1 MKYDIVSLHFFGDK
15 TCNFIYLTMISCFAC
30 NGSYSLL
37 LSSLL
42 QPMVS
47 HLWKSVMPDLD
58 TMERDRQL
66 LDITHPN
73 RELCQESAVSD
84 IYMILGGGAKGGVT
98 LAKKEVCLGAFTKG
112 KG

>member
-1 MKYDIVSLHFFGDK
+1 MQFQKFRYI
-15 TCNFIYLTMISCFAC
+15 FIFDS
-30 NGSYSLL
+30 NGFYSSL

-98 LAKKEVCLGAFTKG
+98 LAKEEVCLGAFTKG

>member
-1 MKYDIVSLHFFGDK
+1 MQFHIIGIFLFFD
-15 TCNFIYLTMISCFAC
+15 Y
-30 NGSYSLL
+30 NGFYFLSL
-37 LSSLL
+37 LSSLP

-98 LAKKEVCLGAFTKG
+98 LAKEEVCLGAFTKG

>member
-1 MKYDIVSLHFFGDK
+1 
-15 TCNFIYLTMISCFAC
+15 
-30 NGSYSLL
+30 
-37 LSSLL
+37 
-42 QPMVS
+42 MVS

-98 LAKKEVCLGAFTKG
+98 LAKKEVWEPSQRG
-112 KG
+112 KVKVDLVRPKPTAVLL